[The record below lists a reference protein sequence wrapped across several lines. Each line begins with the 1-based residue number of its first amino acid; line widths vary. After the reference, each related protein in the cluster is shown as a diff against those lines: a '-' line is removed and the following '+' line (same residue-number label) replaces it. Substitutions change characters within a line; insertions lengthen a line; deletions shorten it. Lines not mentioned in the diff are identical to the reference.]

1 MFNLKNEVKIVI
13 MFVLFGNPVG
23 IFLFW
28 VGMSVISAGETLTI
42 ENLIKSLLLGIGSSP
57 LAIIL
62 GSPLGIPLSFGNSL
76 VFIMLGNS
84 KFFHK
89 HAVIS
94 GAISGA
100 LIPSIMTLYDV
111 YMLGIV
117 RNDEWTV
124 VAITLW
130 LITVST
136 FTGIILAKILST
148 EFGKIYRLNRD

>member
-1 MFNLKNEVKIVI
+1 M
-13 MFVLFGNPVG
+13 
-23 IFLFW
+23 
-28 VGMSVISAGETLTI
+28 
-42 ENLIKSLLLGIGSSP
+42 
-57 LAIIL
+57 L
-62 GSPLGIPLSFGNSL
+62 GS
-76 VFIMLGNS
+76 S

-111 YMLGIV
+111 YMLEIV
-117 RNDEWTV
+117 RNDEWFV

-130 LITVST
+130 LITAST